1 MIKVRLSLLLVS
13 AALLGGCETVR
24 EYGGPAAGA
33 LGALQTASELE
44 LLEPPY
50 LAGALIAYAIYD
62 PLAPTWRISVTQL
75 DEQRV
80 RLDLRMKRLATGGEG
95 EARRVFRR
103 NAEQIVQQGGFVGYE
118 MLRYEE
124 GIESTR
130 PFAHRYATGEIRLAR
145 SRTWPELDL

>member
-1 MIKVRLSLLLVS
+1 MKIRLSLVLIS

-24 EYGGPAAGA
+24 DYGGPAAGA

-44 LLEPPY
+44 LFEAQY

-62 PLAPTWRISVTQL
+62 PLAPTWRITATRL

-95 EARRVFRR
+95 EARRIFRR
-103 NAEQIVQQGGFVGYE
+103 NAEQLVAEGGFVSYE
-118 MLRYEE
+118 VLRYEE

-130 PFAHRYATGEIRLAR
+130 PFAHRFASGEIRLAR
-145 SRTWPELDL
+145 SETWPEIDL

>member
-1 MIKVRLSLLLVS
+1 MKIRLSLVLIS

-24 EYGGPAAGA
+24 DYGGPAAGA

-44 LLEPPY
+44 LFEAQY

-62 PLAPTWRISVTQL
+62 PLAPTWRITATRL

-95 EARRVFRR
+95 EARRIFRR
-103 NAEQIVQQGGFVGYE
+103 NAEQLVAEGGFVSYDV
-118 MLRYEE
+118 LRYEE

-130 PFAHRYATGEIRLAR
+130 PFAQRFASGEIRLAR
-145 SRTWPELDL
+145 SETWPEIDL